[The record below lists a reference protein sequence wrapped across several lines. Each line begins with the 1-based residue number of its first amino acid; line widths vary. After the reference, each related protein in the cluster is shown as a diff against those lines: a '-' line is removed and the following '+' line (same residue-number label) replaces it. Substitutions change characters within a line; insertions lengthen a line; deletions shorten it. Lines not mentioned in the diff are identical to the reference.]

1 MEKTQTRHSEPALK
15 ILRSGDPKTCFGQM
29 TPAEIIEKHGLPNF
43 LLGTSLKTKKSL
55 GIGVLAKV
63 LFFTPGVFCSH
74 ATEGCLEA
82 CLGHSSGRM
91 QMPTHALARDRRTA
105 LYVEKRQLFLQ
116 MLTVEISRLEEEAR
130 RLGLVP
136 AVRLNG
142 SSDLPWERLHPELF
156 KEFPNVQFFD
166 YTKVPNENGT
176 IPQRPDVAEELP
188 SDVFGPA
195 PQSRSGTQV
204 PGPRGH
210 GSRGVL
216 AGSSAIALGKARH
229 RRRQARRQIPRPGR
243 HHRRTESK
251 GKSKARPKRLH
262 RKDSPRKGSGEVT
275 EVSPGDELGS
285 HNRHRR
291 VSGH

>member
-1 MEKTQTRHSEPALK
+1 MEKTQTTHSESALK

-63 LFFTPGVFCSH
+63 LFLTPGVFCSH

-156 KEFPNVQFFD
+156 REFPEVQFFD
-166 YTKVPNENGT
+166 YTKVPARMERLLNDPTWPKNYHLTFSAQPHNHEAARKFLDQGGTVAVVFWPEVPQSHWGKPVIDGDTHDARFLDQPGT
-176 IPQRPDVAEELP
+176 IVGLKAKGKAKHDQTGFTVRTAAEKA
-188 SDVFGPA
+188 PA
-195 PQSRSGTQV
+195 KSRKNRRAKNSEATI
-204 PGPRGH
+204 
-210 GSRGVL
+210 
-216 AGSSAIALGKARH
+216 AIAA
-229 RRRQARRQIPRPGR
+229 
-243 HHRRTESK
+243 
-251 GKSKARPKRLH
+251 
-262 RKDSPRKGSGEVT
+262 
-275 EVSPGDELGS
+275 
-285 HNRHRR
+285 
-291 VSGH
+291 

>member
-1 MEKTQTRHSEPALK
+1 MEKTQTRHSEPKLK
-15 ILRSGDPKTCFGQM
+15 ILRSADPKTAFGQM
-29 TPAEIIEKHGLPNF
+29 SPAEIIEKHGLPNF
-43 LLGTSLKTKKSL
+43 LLGSSLKTKKSL

-63 LFFTPGVFCSH
+63 LFLTPGVFCSH
-74 ATEGCLEA
+74 ATQGCLEA

-166 YTKVPNENGT
+166 YTKVPARMERFLKDPTWPKNYHLTFSAQPHNHEAARNFLDQGGTVAVVFWPEVPQSHWGKPVIDGDKHDARFLDQAGT
-176 IPQRPDVAEELP
+176 IVGLKAKGKAKHDQTGFTVRTAAEKA
-188 SDVFGPA
+188 PA
-195 PQSRSGTQV
+195 KSRKNRRAKNSEATI
-204 PGPRGH
+204 
-210 GSRGVL
+210 
-216 AGSSAIALGKARH
+216 AIAA
-229 RRRQARRQIPRPGR
+229 
-243 HHRRTESK
+243 
-251 GKSKARPKRLH
+251 
-262 RKDSPRKGSGEVT
+262 
-275 EVSPGDELGS
+275 
-285 HNRHRR
+285 
-291 VSGH
+291 